1 VNGRLRDLRERRAL
15 SLNDLAMLSKVGR
28 VTISR
33 IENGKQR
40 PRPRT
45 IRALAEALQVDV
57 EELTSQQSRLL

>member
-1 VNGRLRDLRERRAL
+1 MNGRLRDLRERRAL